1 MLSKTLFFCKKL
13 SKSRAADG
21 RFYPED
27 VVFIN
32 VIEKGIKMDCLS
44 ELRRIRES
52 IVKVLVSKLSEDE
65 PVMKK
70 FVKEMTGNVE
80 RLYGMAEMCLNPSE
94 GFGRI
99 DEIRGICTGFLN
111 DTAFLKAALDEGA
124 LKPGTYLELLKKL
137 SETGFSCLGTDVRKE
152 IAEILS
158 TNEKVRKYL
167 EDGYDRYGR
176 EVEVNRKL
184 LSLVKSLDPE
194 YDVMDIIRRI
204 AAMTLRNT
212 EVKDEK
218 DLFEITGTV
227 CAWDFI
233 NDYSKYLFPGGAL
246 NEEKIDE
253 IVSFFHR
260 NFFRE
265 KVLDNECFKRLPEF
279 FQKIIRY
286 EHGALFN
293 EPWSDAEKIA
303 EDLKKDIDL
312 FLSELN
318 KIARNGGKPSDY
330 YAGKPFWPQG
340 RISDPKSYLVTLVFR
355 DSILILKHYYGCW
368 KALKPMLT
376 IFRSLKEQA
385 YYMGLQRQDAHVF
398 SWSFVPVSITQL
410 LGSME
415 ETETEKVCAE
425 WFEYL
430 GKQLRSADDFEVKKR
445 TENPEIVPEKFKNGY
460 DIGVIEPHPVWRE
473 AYCEAAGDLGV
484 NLGFDKCRIFK
495 HLQKNDIDEN
505 VRKAAGKTLERVEKI
520 KGKFDSGSRKRA
532 LLNARWWYRVA
543 HLKSFGID
551 FDWNAAQNRKR
562 KEVTFYYPG
571 GLGY

>member
-1 MLSKTLFFCKKL
+1 MDYFPKFCEIRKRILTIFLSTLQ
-13 SKSRAADG
+13 
-21 RFYPED
+21 ED
-27 VVFIN
+27 
-32 VIEKGIKMDCLS
+32 EKGWQTWVKSLIK
-44 ELRRIRES
+44 
-52 IVKVLVSKLSEDE
+52 
-65 PVMKK
+65 
-70 FVKEMTGNVE
+70 NVPQ
-80 RLYGMAEMCLNPSE
+80 LYDFAEMWLNSPKRSTE
-94 GFGRI
+94 FCEVFEA
-99 DEIRGICTGFLN
+99 DEISRICIDLLN
-111 DTAFLKAALDEGA
+111 DTAFLKSALDEGV
-124 LKPGTYLELLKKL
+124 LKPGRYFEVLEKL
-137 SETGFSCLGTDVRKE
+137 SKTGFSCLRSDVRKE
-152 IAEILS
+152 IAGILFS
-158 TNEKVRKYL
+158 NEKLRNYL
-167 EDGYDRYGR
+167 EYGDCYGR
-176 EVEVNRKL
+176 DQELEGKF
-184 LSLVKSLDPE
+184 LSLIRSLDPE
-194 YDVMDIIRRI
+194 YDVTDILRCI
-204 AAMTLRNT
+204 AAKMIRET
-212 EVKDEK
+212 EMEDEK
-218 DLFEITGTV
+218 DLFEITSRQS
-227 CAWDFI
+227 AWNFI
-233 NDYSKYLFPGGAL
+233 SRYEEYLFSDCAG
-246 NEEKIDE
+246 NEEKLNEKIYD
-253 IVSFFHR
+253 IMSFFQR

-265 KVLDNECFKRLPEF
+265 KVQGNKCFKKLPGF
-279 FQKIIRY
+279 FQKIIIFMEIEDYRNG
-286 EHGALFN
+286 ELFT
-293 EPWSDAEKIA
+293 ELEIDVKERV

-312 FLSELN
+312 FLSDLN
-318 KIARNGGKPSDY
+318 KIAKNGGKPSDY

-340 RISDPKSYLVTLVFR
+340 WISDPKSYLVTLAFR

-473 AYCEAAGDLGV
+473 AYCEAAGDLRV

-520 KGKFDSGSRKRA
+520 REKFDSGSRKRA
-532 LLNARWWYRVA
+532 LLNAWWWYRVA
-543 HLKSFGID
+543 HLRSFGID

-562 KEVTFYYPG
+562 MEVTFYYPG

>member
-1 MLSKTLFFCKKL
+1 MDYFSKFCEIRKKISTIFL
-13 SKSRAADG
+13 ATFGEGKEWR
-21 RFYPED
+21 
-27 VVFIN
+27 
-32 VIEKGIKMDCLS
+32 
-44 ELRRIRES
+44 
-52 IVKVLVSKLSEDE
+52 
-65 PVMKK
+65 K
-70 FVKEMTGNVE
+70 FVIDLLKNVS
-80 RLYGMAEMCLNPSE
+80 RLYDFAEMWLNSVKRSNE
-94 GFGRI
+94 GVEPGEAEEISRI
-99 DEIRGICTGFLN
+99 CIDLLN

-124 LKPGTYLELLKKL
+124 LKPRAYFEVLEKL
-137 SETGFSCLGTDVRKE
+137 SKTGFSPLRADVRKE
-152 IAEILS
+152 IADILFS
-158 TNEKVRKYL
+158 NEKVRKYL
-167 EDGYDRYGR
+167 DDGDDSYSYGHHTMDG
-176 EVEVNRKL
+176 NFL
-184 LSLVKSLDPE
+184 PLIKSLDPE
-194 YDVMDIIRRI
+194 YDVTDILWYI
-204 AAMTLRNT
+204 AAKMIRD
-212 EVKDEK
+212 VKLEDEK
-218 DLFEITGTV
+218 DLFEVSVDMCVWSNI
-227 CAWDFI
+227 DFFA
-233 NDYSKYLFPGGAL
+233 KYLITDGVNKDEVL
-246 NEEKIDE
+246 DE
-253 IVSFFHR
+253 ILSFFHR

-265 KVLDNECFKRLPEF
+265 KVLGSECFKRLPEF
-279 FQKIIRY
+279 FQKIVIFRQIGNY
-286 EHGALFN
+286 KNGKLLPEFGI
-293 EPWSDAEKIA
+293 DAKEMV

-473 AYCEAAGDLGV
+473 AYCEAAGDLRV
-484 NLGFDKCRIFK
+484 NLGFDKCRIFN

-520 KGKFDSGSRKRA
+520 KEKFDSGSRKRA
-532 LLNARWWYRVA
+532 LLNAWWWYRVA

-551 FDWNAAQNRKR
+551 FDWNAAQDRKR

-571 GLGY
+571 I

>member
-1 MLSKTLFFCKKL
+1 MNAGGKMDRFSKFCEIKENFFKIFVSKSPEDEKGTRKLVNEIFKNVPQLYGFAEMWL
-13 SKSRAADG
+13 SKSEVHEVG
-21 RFYPED
+21 
-27 VVFIN
+27 
-32 VIEKGIKMDCLS
+32 GS
-44 ELRRIRES
+44 
-52 IVKVLVSKLSEDE
+52 
-65 PVMKK
+65 
-70 FVKEMTGNVE
+70 
-80 RLYGMAEMCLNPSE
+80 
-94 GFGRI
+94 
-99 DEIRGICTGFLN
+99 DEIRRICIDLLN
-111 DTAFLKAALDEGA
+111 DTAFLKAALDDGA
-124 LKPGTYLELLKKL
+124 LKPGSYLDVLKKL
-137 SETGFSCLGTDVRKE
+137 SETGFSCLRSDVRTE
-152 IAEILS
+152 IAGILS
-158 TNEKVRKYL
+158 SNEKVKKYL
-167 EDGYDRYGR
+167 EDGCDYNRY
-176 EVEVNRKL
+176 
-184 LSLVKSLDPE
+184 LSLIKSLDPE

-204 AAMTLRNT
+204 AAMALRNIS
-212 EVKDEK
+212 VKDEK

-227 CAWDFI
+227 CAWNFYSR
-233 NDYSKYLFPGGAL
+233 YSKYMSPDDDF
-246 NEEKIDE
+246 KKSDE
-253 IVSFFHR
+253 IFSYFNM

-265 KVLDNECFKRLPEF
+265 KVQGNECFKKLPEF

-293 EPWSDAEKIA
+293 EPGSDVEKIA

-318 KIARNGGKPSDY
+318 KIAKNGGKPSDY

-355 DSILILKHYYGCW
+355 ESIYFLESHYGCW

-385 YYMGLQRQDAHVF
+385 YYMGLRRQDAHVF

-410 LGSME
+410 LGSMD

-445 TENPEIVPEKFKNGY
+445 TENPERVSEKFKGGY
-460 DIGVIEPHPVWRE
+460 DIRVIEPHPTWRE

-520 KGKFDSGSRKRA
+520 REKFGSGSRKRA
-532 LLNARWWYRVA
+532 LLNAWWWYRVA
-543 HLKSFGID
+543 HLRSFGID
-551 FDWNAAQNRKR
+551 FDWNAAQDRKR
-562 KEVTFYYPG
+562 MEVTFYYPG

>member
-1 MLSKTLFFCKKL
+1 M
-13 SKSRAADG
+13 
-21 RFYPED
+21 
-27 VVFIN
+27 N
-32 VIEKGIKMDCLS
+32 CLS

-52 IVKVLVSKLSEDE
+52 ILKVLVSKLSEDE
-65 PVMKK
+65 SVMKK

-80 RLYGMAEMCLNPSE
+80 RLYGMAEVCLNPSE

-99 DEIRGICTGFLN
+99 DEIRGICIDLLN

-124 LKPGTYLELLKKL
+124 LRPVSYLEVLKRL
-137 SETGFSCLGTDVRKE
+137 SETGFSCLRTDVRKE

-194 YDVMDIIRRI
+194 YDVTDIIRRI
-204 AAMTLRNT
+204 AVMTLRNT

-218 DLFEITGTV
+218 DLFKITGAV
-227 CAWDFI
+227 FAWNFYSR
-233 NDYSKYLFPGGAL
+233 YSKYMYPDDDF
-246 NEEKIDE
+246 KKYDE
-253 IVSFFHR
+253 IFSFFNM

-265 KVLDNECFKRLPEF
+265 KVLDNKCFKRLPEF

-293 EPWSDAEKIA
+293 EPGSDAEKIA

-318 KIARNGGKPSDY
+318 KIAKNGGKPSDY

-355 DSILILKHYYGCW
+355 ESIYFLESHYGCW

-398 SWSFVPVSITQL
+398 SWSFVPVSITQF
-410 LGSME
+410 LGSMDE
-415 ETETEKVCAE
+415 NETEKVCEE

-445 TENPEIVPEKFKNGY
+445 TENPEKVPEKFRSGY
-460 DIGVIEPHPVWRE
+460 DIKVIEPHPVWRE

-484 NLGFDKCRIFK
+484 NLGFDKCRIFN
-495 HLQKNDIDEN
+495 HLKKDDIDEN

-520 KGKFDSGSRKRA
+520 KGRFDSASRKRA
-532 LLNARWWYRVA
+532 LLNAWWWYRIA
-543 HLKSFGID
+543 HLRSLGID

-562 KEVTFYYPG
+562 LEATFYYPG

>member
-1 MLSKTLFFCKKL
+1 MNAGVKMDRFSKFCEIKENFFKIFVSKSPEDEKGTRKLVNEIFKNVPQLYGFAEMWL
-13 SKSRAADG
+13 SKSEVHEVG
-21 RFYPED
+21 
-27 VVFIN
+27 
-32 VIEKGIKMDCLS
+32 GS
-44 ELRRIRES
+44 
-52 IVKVLVSKLSEDE
+52 
-65 PVMKK
+65 
-70 FVKEMTGNVE
+70 
-80 RLYGMAEMCLNPSE
+80 
-94 GFGRI
+94 
-99 DEIRGICTGFLN
+99 DEIRRICIDLLN
-111 DTAFLKAALDEGA
+111 DTAFLKAALDDGA
-124 LKPGTYLELLKKL
+124 LKPGSYLEVLKKL
-137 SETGFSCLGTDVRKE
+137 SETGFSSLRSDVRTE
-152 IAEILS
+152 IAGILS
-158 TNEKVRKYL
+158 SNEKVKKYL
-167 EDGYDRYGR
+167 EDGCDYNRY
-176 EVEVNRKL
+176 
-184 LSLVKSLDPE
+184 LSLIKSLDPE

-204 AAMTLRNT
+204 AAMALRNIS
-212 EVKDEK
+212 VKDEK

-227 CAWDFI
+227 CAWNFYSR
-233 NDYSKYLFPGGAL
+233 YSKYMSPDDDF
-246 NEEKIDE
+246 KKSDE
-253 IVSFFHR
+253 IFSYFNM

-265 KVLDNECFKRLPEF
+265 KVPGNECFKKLPEF

-293 EPWSDAEKIA
+293 EPGSDVEKIA

-318 KIARNGGKPSDY
+318 KIAKNGGKPSDY

-355 DSILILKHYYGCW
+355 ESIYFLESHYGCW

-385 YYMGLQRQDAHVF
+385 YYMGLRRQDAHVF
-398 SWSFVPVSITQL
+398 SWSFVPVSITQF
-410 LGSME
+410 LGSMD

-445 TENPEIVPEKFKNGY
+445 TENPERVSEKFKGGY
-460 DIGVIEPHPVWRE
+460 DIRVIEPHPVWRE

-532 LLNARWWYRVA
+532 LLNAWWWYRVA
-543 HLKSFGID
+543 HLRSFGID